1 MHHKIPIL
9 MYHQVTSN
17 VEPRYIDCSV
27 TPRIFKIHMNILKL
41 LRFTP
46 INLTQLEQ
54 YRNGKSNVPKKPVI
68 ITFDDC
74 YQECIDHAVPVL
86 EEHGFTAAFYIP
98 TDYVGTDS
106 HWLVPELG
114 FEFPIINWETVRQ
127 LDLSGFQI
135 GSHSMSHPRLAQIS
149 HKVCFMELDGSRKIL
164 EDKLGHEVV
173 HMAYP
178 YGSFDENVRA
188 MTEEAG
194 YRTACTTE
202 ERFSRPGDDPLL
214 LPRVDIMGYYN
225 IVDFI
230 LKLHFEGEYNTTRR
244 WWQYTYSKMRGV
256 GRLLK
261 KIRGKFTT
269 NN

>member
-1 MHHKIPIL
+1 MSRSIPIL
-9 MYHQVTSN
+9 MYHQVTPN
-17 VEPRYIDCSV
+17 VHQGFIDCSL
-27 TPRIFKIHMNILKL
+27 TPQTFRLHMNILKL
-41 LRFTP
+41 LSFAP
-46 INLTQLEQ
+46 ISLTQLDD
-54 YRNGKSNVPKKPVI
+54 YRNGKSILPEKPVI

-74 YQECIDHAVPVL
+74 YQESVDHAVPIL
-86 EEHGFTAAFYIP
+86 SEHGFTAVFYMP
-98 TDYVGTDS
+98 TDFAGTDS
-106 HWLVPELG
+106 HWLMPELG
-114 FEFPIINWETVRQ
+114 FEFPIINWETARH
-127 LDLSGFQI
+127 LDSSGFQI

-149 HKVCFMELDGSRKIL
+149 PKVCFSELDGSRKIL
-164 EDKLGHEVV
+164 EDKLGHEVI

-188 MTEEAG
+188 MSAEVG

-202 ERFSRPGDDPLL
+202 QRFCRPGDDPLL

-230 LKLHFEGEYNTTRR
+230 LKLHFEGKYNTTRK

-256 GRLLK
+256 GRLIK
-261 KIRGKFTT
+261 KIRAKYTT